1 MNTLFDI
8 MVLLCIIAVSCNKIV
23 AEEVDDVKKEV
34 IVAPIELTKAEVEMS
49 HTINDFAI
57 DIYRQAYKESS
68 SSDLLL
74 SPLSIAIDLSMPS
87 TMNEEFAV
95 LTNTLIFLLVKHHRG
110 RSRNGLAQI
119 LKMLLGCP
127 YQIWE
132 LAVFISVAA
141 LNNLRKKQL
150 IVIMLK

>member
-57 DIYRQAYKESS
+57 DIYRQAYKE
-68 SSDLLL
+68 LYYYR
-74 SPLSIAIDLSMPS
+74 
-87 TMNEEFAV
+87 
-95 LTNTLIFLLVKHHRG
+95 FLDRYRSLV
-110 RSRNGLAQI
+110 S
-119 LKMLLGCP
+119 
-127 YQIWE
+127 
-132 LAVFISVAA
+132 
-141 LNNLRKKQL
+141 
-150 IVIMLK
+150 